1 MRPQVFLLLAIT
13 VPLAA
18 QQGDPESRN
27 EQDSQS
33 GEQQEEEAP
42 PPPGPSI
49 REENGVIVIGSSTRS
64 TQPTQPTQPAQ
75 PAQPTRSD
83 GPAEAGAPAQ
93 DAAPAE
99 EPAAG
104 PAAAPSA
111 APPTP
116 TRKNQRI
123 QVFNISGNR
132 VEISIVSNESMS
144 ATGSHKTQTLQSIS
158 KRDVPYLS
166 EREEILS
173 QTETEKTV
181 ERRTQRYDAEGKPT
195 RQEVVREEVRTL
207 PDGAIV
213 TTATTFVE
221 NINGRME
228 EIERR
233 VSREKKSG
241 NRIQRTVTSERP
253 SINGGFQVHTREESV
268 ETRQGDDSSRI
279 ETVRKVDDGD
289 GRLVESVREETV
301 MSQSGNTA
309 TTEKIVWERDAF
321 ASKMVRASRTV
332 GTLVTEA
339 DGSSTETVETYAHS
353 LGDGSGRFLNST
365 RPELIRTVSR
375 ETTIGS
381 SGETIETTHTRSRN
395 PVEHRKM
402 EPAQVQQRV
411 RRPGADGET
420 IETHVYER
428 TVNGRMRPT
437 QTIVE
442 QVQKQVQ
449 K

>member
-1 MRPQVFLLLAIT
+1 MRPLVLLLFMIT

-18 QQGDPESRN
+18 QQSDSDARN

-33 GEQQEEEAP
+33 GQQQAEEAP
-42 PPPGPSI
+42 PPRGPSI
-49 REENGVIVIGSSTRS
+49 REQNGVIVIGSSTGS
-64 TQPTQPTQPAQ
+64 TRPAEPAQ
-75 PAQPTRSD
+75 PDES
-83 GPAEAGAPAQ
+83 AEADAPEQ

-104 PAAAPSA
+104 QAAAPSA
-111 APPTP
+111 APRTP
-116 TRKNQRI
+116 TRTNQRI
-123 QVFNISGNR
+123 QVFNISGNA
-132 VEISIVSNESMS
+132 VEITIVGNETTS

-158 KRDVPYLS
+158 KRDVPYFS

-181 ERRTQRYDAEGKPT
+181 ERRIQRYDAGGNPT
-195 RQEVVREEVRTL
+195 QQELVREETKTL
-207 PDGAIV
+207 PDGTIV

-228 EIERR
+228 VVERT
-233 VSREKKSG
+233 VSREKRSG
-241 NRIQRTVTSERP
+241 DRIQRTVTSERP
-253 SINGGFQVHTREESV
+253 SINGGFQTYTWEESV
-268 ETRQGDDSSRI
+268 ETRQGDASARI
-279 ETVRKVDDGD
+279 ETVRKVDNGG

-309 TTEKIVWERDAF
+309 TTEKIVWERDALSSKMME
-321 ASKMVRASRTV
+321 ASKTV
-332 GTLVTEA
+332 GTLVTQA
-339 DGSSTETVETYAHS
+339 DGSSTETVKTYSHS

-365 RPELIRTVSR
+365 QPELVRTVTR

-381 SGETIETTHTRSRN
+381 SGETIETTYTQSRN
-395 PVEHRKM
+395 PAEPTKM
-402 EPAQVQQRV
+402 APTRMQQKV

-420 IETHVYER
+420 IETHVYEQ
-428 TVNGRMRPT
+428 TVNGRLRPT

-442 QVQKQVQ
+442 QVQK
-449 K
+449 